1 MIMLVDLILSQMSE
15 YIKHFDNSGKNMSFM
30 IEDHN
35 GLVIYKDIWNRIRD
49 ILNMNMKFHSKPF
62 YDEKY
67 IKSKIKAFN
76 GVVNKIFWNEKF
88 PE

>member
-1 MIMLVDLILSQMSE
+1 
-15 YIKHFDNSGKNMSFM
+15 
-30 IEDHN
+30 
-35 GLVIYKDIWNRIRD
+35 
-49 ILNMNMKFHSKPF
+49 MNMKFHSKPF

>member
-1 MIMLVDLILSQMSE
+1 
-15 YIKHFDNSGKNMSFM
+15 
-30 IEDHN
+30 
-35 GLVIYKDIWNRIRD
+35 
-49 ILNMNMKFHSKPF
+49 MNMKFHSKPF

-76 GVVNKIFWNEKF
+76 GVVNKIFCNEKF